1 MAGSIAPGPS
11 AGVGRRRRGVRTR
24 LWLLMAISWVWV
36 GRGSDRAAG
45 TGPLSYESVIC
56 PKCLELN
63 KTMRNGSPV
72 RAIKMKDGSY
82 RCRNRHRFPANPAQ
96 R

>member
-1 MAGSIAPGPS
+1 MAGSITPGTS
-11 AGVGRRRRGVRTR
+11 AGVGRRGVRTR
-24 LWLLMAISWVWV
+24 FWLLMAIGLVWV
-36 GRGSDRAAG
+36 SGGSDRAAG

-56 PKCLELN
+56 QECRELK

-82 RCRNRHRFPANPAQ
+82 RCRNGHRFPASPGNQ